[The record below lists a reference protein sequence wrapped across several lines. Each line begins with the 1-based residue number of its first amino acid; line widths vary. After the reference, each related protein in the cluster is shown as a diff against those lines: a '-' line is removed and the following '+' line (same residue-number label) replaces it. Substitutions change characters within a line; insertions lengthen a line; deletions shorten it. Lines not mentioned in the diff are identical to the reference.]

1 MGALLIRQRRV
12 ITDDIHSMPLLA
24 AMFWP
29 GRHRNPDRRAGCRP
43 TARPPTATPLAPS
56 VKVATAAR
64 RVVTLSAQSARPP
77 RPQSTPI
84 RHIGSGASHGTVP
97 DIQCL
102 ILSAWSLRYKWRGGC
117 ANVTA
122 RRKSR
127 TSTNHLL
134 AETGHLAF
142 RLRLAPSHKAT
153 LRPNDSIAASTDQ
166 HAWSNLSDSANRLC
180 SNIVRDG

>member
-1 MGALLIRQRRV
+1 MFEGVLDPKFIAWSGRGRGCRSEQRSNGYRSNCRSDCELKVRRLDRHPASPCVFSWPGPLLGALLIQQRCV
-12 ITDDIHSMPLLA
+12 ITGDIHSMPLLA
-24 AMFWP
+24 AMFFP
-29 GRHRNPDRRAGCRP
+29 GRHRNPDWRVGWRR
-43 TARPPTATPLAPS
+43 TARPPTATPLPPS

-117 ANVTA
+117 ANVA
-122 RRKSR
+122 
-127 TSTNHLL
+127 
-134 AETGHLAF
+134 
-142 RLRLAPSHKAT
+142 
-153 LRPNDSIAASTDQ
+153 
-166 HAWSNLSDSANRLC
+166 
-180 SNIVRDG
+180 